1 MKNLECV
8 SVAGVNGTPSQF
20 IFCSAKYTV
29 AVRRQGL
36 EREADFDRTSGG
48 ARVMGEAR
56 SCWKPILV
64 DVRLLYRSSIVAM
77 VDISTIG
84 LLVIVFGWCRSYV
97 LVNNRVYKIRLQ

>member
-1 MKNLECV
+1 MEPRRSSYFVLRNILW
-8 SVAGVNGTPSQF
+8 
-20 IFCSAKYTV
+20 

-64 DVRLLYRSSIVAM
+64 DVRSLYRSLIVAM
-77 VDISTIG
+77 ADISTIG

-97 LVNNRVYKIRLQ
+97 LVNKKVYKKRLQ

>member
-1 MKNLECV
+1 MRGFMEPRRSSYFVLRNILR
-8 SVAGVNGTPSQF
+8 A
-20 IFCSAKYTV
+20 I
-29 AVRRQGL
+29 RRQGL
-36 EREADFDRTSGG
+36 EREAGFDRTSGG

-56 SCWKPILV
+56 SGWKHILV

-97 LVNNRVYKIRLQ
+97 LVNHRVYKIRLQ

>member
-1 MKNLECV
+1 MLFRSPRRSSYFVLRNILW
-8 SVAGVNGTPSQF
+8 
-20 IFCSAKYTV
+20 

-97 LVNNRVYKIRLQ
+97 LVNRKVYKKRLQ

>member
-1 MKNLECV
+1 MEPRRSSYFVLRNILW
-8 SVAGVNGTPSQF
+8 
-20 IFCSAKYTV
+20 

-56 SCWKPILV
+56 SCWKPRLV

-97 LVNNRVYKIRLQ
+97 LVNRKVYKKRLQ

>member
-1 MKNLECV
+1 MEPRRSSYFVLRNILW
-8 SVAGVNGTPSQF
+8 
-20 IFCSAKYTV
+20 

-97 LVNNRVYKIRLQ
+97 LVNNRVYKIRIQ

>member
-1 MKNLECV
+1 M
-8 SVAGVNGTPSQF
+8 
-20 IFCSAKYTV
+20 
-29 AVRRQGL
+29 
-36 EREADFDRTSGG
+36 EAYIG
-48 ARVMGEAR
+48 
-56 SCWKPILV
+56 

>member
-1 MKNLECV
+1 MEW
-8 SVAGVNGTPSQF
+8 
-20 IFCSAKYTV
+20 
-29 AVRRQGL
+29 
-36 EREADFDRTSGG
+36 EADFDRTSGG
-48 ARVMGEAR
+48 TRVMGEAY

-97 LVNNRVYKIRLQ
+97 LVNRKVYKKRLQ

>member
-1 MKNLECV
+1 MEPRRSSYFVLRNILL
-8 SVAGVNGTPSQF
+8 
-20 IFCSAKYTV
+20 

-97 LVNNRVYKIRLQ
+97 LVNKKVYKKRLQ